1 MARRRRFGYARRVTS
16 WREPVTVQPEW
27 AASKFASS
35 MTLSDK
41 DCVETGT
48 SHGRVQRTRG
58 GFHFRECVD
67 GLGGFRRSFRG
78 TGIRRGGGFAGFFHL
93 LIAFGQFFFQKLEFF
108 LLRRKFLLLRFKS
121 LAQFFPFGCNFRARF
136 CRGGFSGLRH
146 LGRSSRVL
154 GCVPGR
160 SSKHRSG
167 AKEQRKCEGCECFHC
182 LSLLPQNAD

>member
-78 TGIRRGGGFAGFFHL
+78 TGIRRGGGFASFFHL
-93 LIAFGQFFFQKLEFF
+93 LIAFGQFLFQKLEFF

-154 GCVPGR
+154 GCLPGR

-167 AKEQRKCEGCECFHC
+167 QRNSESVRDASVFIA
-182 LSLLPQNAD
+182 SLFCRRNAD